1 MTSAADTF
9 QAPPTTHR
17 AEHETRAHG
26 AHRAGERAGEGAD
39 GLQQRAAQDFG
50 LGAGPSRGP
59 IPVHGQRAQASVPHR
74 AAALS
79 DAQIELDCRLAVNEL
94 GRHPLVQLL
103 VTQGWVC
110 VRGSVRYAS
119 ERWKV
124 EDAVSRVA
132 GVVGVNAQ
140 LGVSNGSLSA
150 VEHRR
155 R

>member
-26 AHRAGERAGEGAD
+26 AHRAGERA
-39 GLQQRAAQDFG
+39 AQDFG
-50 LGAGPSRGP
+50 LDAGPSRGP

-94 GRHPLVQLL
+94 GRHPLVRLL

-110 VRGSVRYAS
+110 VRGSVRHAS